1 MRIHFFI
8 VLSCWFAFASQGSL
22 ALSSQFSQGNQKLD
36 SLAKV
41 YNNTGVDFAM
51 EGDFEKASEY
61 FLKSLRL
68 RESIPNFPQARLA
81 IGYLN
86 LANLMLDLSYVD
98 SALVH
103 YSKSESILTELQD
116 PPANTLGILYIQ
128 KGNCLRYRQDY
139 TNAISYIKRGITL
152 LSEDTLANSNSLIL
166 GYHKLYNAYNQAG
179 NDNLAIQAAQKAAS
193 LSKRYNY
200 NHWGHVNI
208 SLGLIHFKN
217 EDFSNA
223 IEFFKL
229 SEESVKLKNTWR
241 NPDIMALYGNLG
253 FSYWKL
259 GQNEVANDKF
269 LKGISLINEQS
280 IFSPQLGMFLRNYA
294 LYSFDVGEIDRAEK
308 YLKLSISLNSRE
320 IDQSSSKNAV
330 NFYSPLI
337 ATQCYEGLGDV
348 YLKKFQ
354 SSKDSTYT
362 HKLFDAYFTAI
373 TLMDGIRSGIQEDSD
388 KLSLNENYHTAYLK
402 ALQASLLLVN
412 TIPNAS
418 DYAFGIS
425 SKAKAS
431 VLNQALLRERGLEFS
446 GVPKDLLK
454 KEREMRINV
463 SSLQERF
470 YEEKMKGQPNSK
482 QLLSIE
488 ERLFNAQREYS
499 KLVESIENTYPK
511 YFALKYDTTS
521 VSVIDIQQ
529 KLSKSQVLID
539 YVITDTALVSFAVTE
554 DKFQWKSQKIDSAF
568 HDQLNVFLTE
578 LKPISFESLNRDNLQ
593 RFANSSYFL
602 YQMLLEPFKSLIEG
616 KEIIV
621 VPHLQLSSIPFCAL
635 ITEKTKNPRGYYD
648 LPYLVKSNPIIYYP
662 STKLYYSSPEGKR
675 SLFSNAVSFAPEYRD
690 IAIDSS
696 FITLT
701 YRQNLSDLPGAE
713 NEAKA
718 IADVFNGSLALNNDA
733 SEKRFKEY
741 AATHN
746 LIHLAMHTYI
756 DEQNP
761 LFSKLIFSNPIDS
774 TEDGYLNMYEVY
786 GLNINAKL
794 TIISACRSGDGNLI
808 KGEGLLSLARGFQ
821 YAGCPSLVAAQWR
834 IDDFSGSEVM
844 INFAKNLKRGRSKGV
859 SLQKA
864 QAQYIGNSDPLR
876 SHPYFWASY
885 QVIGDEGPMFISPF
899 IKILILILITL
910 LVSMLVWFAYKHNK
924 SRSLKR
930 FQD

>member
-8 VLSCWFAFASQGSL
+8 VLSCWFAFASQTSL
-22 ALSSQFSQGNQKLD
+22 ALSSQFSQNNQNPD

-51 EGDFEKASEY
+51 EGDYEKASEY

-103 YSKSESILTELQD
+103 YSKSESILTEIQD

-152 LSEDTLANSNSLIL
+152 LSEDTLANANSLIL
-166 GYHKLYNAYNQAG
+166 GYHKLYNAYNQTG
-179 NDNLAIQAAQKAAS
+179 NENQAIQAAQNAAS
-193 LSKRYNY
+193 LSKRYNSSY
-200 NHWGHVNI
+200 WGHVNT
-208 SLGLIHFKN
+208 SLGLIHFRKN
-217 EDFSNA
+217 DFSKA

-241 NPDIMALYGNLG
+241 KPDLMALYGNLG

-259 GQNEVANDKF
+259 GQYEVANEKF

-280 IFSPQLGMFLRNYA
+280 FFSPQLGMLLRNYA
-294 LYSFDVGEIDRAEK
+294 LYSLDVGEIDRAEK

-320 IDQSSSKNAV
+320 IDLNRPKSAT

-348 YLKKFQ
+348 YLKKFK
-354 SSKDSTYT
+354 SSNDSTYA
-362 HKLFDAYFTAI
+362 HKLFEAYITAI
-373 TLMDGIRSGIQEDSD
+373 GLMDGIRSGIQEDGD
-388 KLSLNENYHTAYLK
+388 KLSLNENYHITYLK
-402 ALQASLLLVN
+402 ALQASLFFYDK
-412 TIPNAS
+412 IPHTL
-418 DYAFGIS
+418 DYAFRIS

-431 VLNQALLRERGLEFS
+431 VLNHALLKERGLEFS

-454 KEREMRINV
+454 KERELRMNV

-470 YEEKMKGQPNSK
+470 YEEKMKGQSSSK

-499 KLVESIENTYPK
+499 ILLENIENTYPK

-521 VSVIDIQQ
+521 VSISDIQR
-529 KLSKSQVLID
+529 KLSHSQVLID
-539 YVITDTALVSFAVTE
+539 YVITDSLLVGFAVT
-554 DKFQWKSQKIDSAF
+554 KNNFQWKTQIIDSTF
-568 HDQLNVFLTE
+568 NRQLLSFLEE
-578 LKPISFESLNRDNLQ
+578 LKPLSFESLNRTNLQ
-593 RFANSSYFL
+593 KFANSSYFL
-602 YQMLLEPFKSLIEG
+602 YQQLLGPFQHLFSG
-616 KEIIV
+616 KEIII

-635 ITEKTKNPRGYYD
+635 ITQESSNPRGYYD
-648 LPYLVKSNPIIYYP
+648 LPYLVKSNPVSYFP
-662 STKLYYSSPEGKR
+662 STKLFLTSPKAR
-675 SLFSNAVSFAPEYRD
+675 PFLTVKSVSFAPEYRD
-690 IAIDSS
+690 IRTDSDFS
-696 FITLT
+696 TLP
-701 YRQNLSDLPGAE
+701 YRQNLADLPGAE

-718 IADVFNGSLALNNDA
+718 IAEMLNGDLVIA
-733 SEKRFKEY
+733 SEATEKNFKEY
-741 AATHN
+741 ASKYN
-746 LIHLAMHTYI
+746 ILHLAMHTYI
-756 DEQNP
+756 DEYNP
-761 LFSKLIFSNPIDS
+761 LFSKLIFSNPTD
-774 TEDGYLNMYEVY
+774 TLDDGYLNMYEVY
-786 GLNINAKL
+786 GLNLNAEL

-821 YAGCPSLVAAQWR
+821 YAGCPSLIAAQWR

-844 INFAKNLKRGRSKGV
+844 VHFAKNLKRGMSKSV
-859 SLQKA
+859 SMQLA
-864 QAQYIGNSDPLR
+864 QSDYIGNADPLR

-885 QVIGDEGPMFISPF
+885 QVIGDQSALFIPLSLR
-899 IKILILILITL
+899 ILIWIIAPLLGILFFMLGFKL
-910 LVSMLVWFAYKHNK
+910 LKTK
-924 SRSLKR
+924 RLKG
-930 FQD
+930 F